1 MYQKCNRSSYDQEL
15 AVRNCRPNSQED
27 VENEIEI
34 EKTKYEI
41 KESINSSINNKG
53 FLVQIGALII
63 FDDIFDSDSVA
74 LANIDGNP
82 FEIKLDET
90 GNISINGNK
99 LDIESLNNGNKTII
113 IKNGKVSTV

>member
-1 MYQKCNRSSYDQEL
+1 MYQKYDKEL
-15 AVRNCRPNSQED
+15 ADRNCRPNPPED
-27 VENEIEI
+27 AEDDIVVERN
-34 EKTKYEI
+34 EI

-63 FDDIFDSDSVA
+63 FDDVFDSYPTG

-82 FEIKLDET
+82 FEVKLDEN
-90 GNISINGNK
+90 GSISINGNK
-99 LDIESLNNGNKTII
+99 LDIEALNNGSKTIV